1 MFQEVKKT
9 SAYWNLLNKATNS
22 TTRKCIGPLKQDD
35 GSLALADDE
44 KACLMNSYFDTIGKN
59 LAEELQF
66 ISKSSRPYNLNTA
79 KTTTEPPPLE
89 RLTISQYSI
98 PTKIIALN
106 INKSTGPDNILSKL
120 LRIAGNAIVPAL
132 TGLYQF
138 SCESKSVF
146 SAWKI
151 ARLTPIYKKDDETE
165 RGNYRPVSLLS
176 IPGKI
181 MESIVNDA
189 LVKHVLQDNNL
200 VSNRQW
206 AYRPGHS
213 TEYLMIHLTENGY

>member
-1 MFQEVKKT
+1 MK
-9 SAYWNLLNKATNS
+9 
-22 TTRKCIGPLKQDD
+22 RDD

-44 KACLMNSYFDTIGKN
+44 KACLMNSYFATIGKK

-66 ISKSSRPYNLNTA
+66 ILKSSRLYNLNTA
-79 KTTTEPPPLE
+79 KTTTEPRPLE

-106 INKSTGPDNILSKL
+106 INKFTGPDNILLKL
-120 LRIAGNAIVPAL
+120 LRILGNAIVQAL

-146 SAWKI
+146 SVWKI

-165 RGNYRPVSLLS
+165 RENYRPVSLLS

-200 VSNRQW
+200 VSTSQW

-213 TEYLMIHLTENGY
+213 TEYLMIHLTETWRTVIDWKICSCSIYRFQKSF